1 MYLLA
6 EVFPWVRRIH
16 IPLNRDQWILLMA
29 AMNEIILGAD
39 TYLAHSISGTIRNG
53 EWIPIIFGPIAGIL
67 LLVAGLIALRRRIL
81 ANLIASGIF
90 LTSIVVG
97 LLGSYFHLNR
107 IIQTGAQLDEQLSSQ
122 LIVYGPPV
130 LGPLTFAL
138 VAVLGISAAW
148 QEEPVDSGRLHLF
161 GNLRLQ
167 MPLSKTRAYFLL
179 VAVFLLVT
187 LLSSVIDHAKTNFD
201 NPWLWVPTVVGS
213 FAVLVT
219 MAMGAFTRLG
229 WGDLI
234 TYLVTMV
241 LLVGVGLLGTFFHIQ
256 HNLGN
261 LGLIVDERFIHG
273 APLLAP
279 LLYANMAVL
288 GVIVLLEPE
297 VNRNE

>member
-16 IPLNRDQWILLMA
+16 IPLNRDQWMLLMA
-29 AMNEIILGAD
+29 AMNEIILGTD

-53 EWIPIIFGPIAGIL
+53 EWVPIIFGPIAGIL

-90 LTSIVVG
+90 LASVVVG

-107 IIQTGAQLDEQLSSQ
+107 IFQTGAQLDEQLSSQ

-161 GNLRLQ
+161 GNLRVQ

-201 NPWLWVPTVVGS
+201 NPWLWVPTIVGS

-219 MAMGAFTRLG
+219 MAMGAFSRLG
-229 WGDLI
+229 RGDLI
-234 TYLVTMV
+234 TYLVTMA
-241 LLVGVGLLGTFFHIQ
+241 LLVGAGLLGTFFHIQ
-256 HNLGN
+256 RNLGN
-261 LGLIVDERFIHG
+261 LGIIVDERFIHG

-288 GVIVLLEPE
+288 GIIVLLEPE
-297 VNRNE
+297 VNHNE

>member
-6 EVFPWVRRIH
+6 EAFPWVRRIH
-16 IPLNRDQWILLMA
+16 IPLNRDQWMLLMA

-53 EWIPIIFGPIAGIL
+53 EWVPIIFGPIAGIL

-90 LTSIVVG
+90 LASVVVG

-107 IIQTGAQLDEQLSSQ
+107 IFQTGVQMDEQLSSQ

-187 LLSSVIDHAKTNFD
+187 LLSSVIDHAKTNFV
-201 NPWLWVPTVVGS
+201 NPWLWAPTVVGS

-219 MAMGAFTRLG
+219 LAMGTFTHLRR
-229 WGDLI
+229 GDLI
-234 TYLVTMV
+234 TYLVTMA

-256 HNLGN
+256 RNLGN
-261 LGLIVDERFIHG
+261 LGIIVDERFIHG